1 MNYLFDTNI
10 LMYLV
15 GAPHLN
21 RERAAVLPRNRP
33 GGLCVTS
40 TEVYQEIL
48 HRYTSI
54 NRRAAAKDAFRLLDD
69 LVASVFP
76 ITQADVHAARKI
88 AEEHVLLSAR
98 DCLHLA
104 EMRAKGVERALTYDQ
119 GFSAFPGISILP

>member
-1 MNYLFDTNI
+1 MIFVDTNI
-10 LMYLV
+10 PMYLV
-15 GAPHLN
+15 GAPHPN

-33 GGLCVTS
+33 GGHYVTS
-40 TEVYQEIL
+40 ADVYQEIL

-54 NRRAAAKDAFRLLDD
+54 NRRAAAKDAFRLIDD

-119 GFSAFPGISILP
+119 GFSAFPGITILP